1 MSYRTLKDNP
11 KITYSVIR
19 KLSGYSGCGVYMC
32 CDDLGR
38 KFVRKVSSNQDYNE
52 RLECQCEKQIAF
64 QSDGS
69 FRSPK
74 IYRKG
79 FYDGLFYFDMEF
91 VQGNTLAESFAE
103 LDLMTVKKVLERLLK
118 SNVSNKS
125 LPSEQQ
131 TRLEEKILNLKA
143 VVPLSNEDF
152 DIWEIVESINKNF
165 LFHSWCH
172 GDLTL
177 ENIIISPKKGIYLFD
192 FLDSF
197 IDSWLIDVAKLLQD
211 LEVGWSYRRV
221 EECRNAK
228 LKRKIL
234 VEQVDDWLIK
244 FDPSKNTIRN
254 VYKLLLL
261 NLLRIFPYETNEEDV
276 VFLNRALCLV
286 KEKIRRI

>member
-1 MSYRTLKDNP
+1 M
-11 KITYSVIR
+11 
-19 KLSGYSGCGVYMC
+19 
-32 CDDLGR
+32 
-38 KFVRKVSSNQDYNE
+38 
-52 RLECQCEKQIAF
+52 
-64 QSDGS
+64 
-69 FRSPK
+69 
-74 IYRKG
+74 
-79 FYDGLFYFDMEF
+79 
-91 VQGNTLAESFAE
+91 
-103 LDLMTVKKVLERLLK
+103 
-118 SNVSNKS
+118 
-125 LPSEQQ
+125 
-131 TRLEEKILNLKA
+131 
-143 VVPLSNEDF
+143 
-152 DIWEIVESINKNF
+152 
-165 LFHSWCH
+165 
-172 GDLTL
+172 